1 MSEFLEDPSVL
12 TKDKLKSALQAN
24 NVSLPNGEQKKDV
37 YVQLY
42 LKNLTAQNKKKSAPP
57 EAFSSDE
64 ELPAPVV
71 SNRSRSGRK
80 ATRKTDKP
88 LPTEV
93 DVMELSDEDLREQ
106 LQKYGVGIGPIVAST
121 RKLYERKLQ
130 KLLDEGP
137 PEALAPPAAPP
148 ETDGSQNGN
157 AESDHY
163 SDKEEE
169 TAVPEPEPEPEPAP
183 APVVE
188 RPLRSRGKIP
198 VTTRTRSS
206 QHNRHVELLEE
217 ELQLMDEEEE
227 EEPVLNIKRRYR
239 RASSMLEQAMISSD
253 DINGAFQQVKDPQ
266 TFQPSAWNENIHQDS
281 LSSSW
286 QKEKAIPPD
295 PNPSGLAI
303 KPSKPPFFA
312 VAIEGSQHS
321 SASSFTSSVTNVGSG
336 PPDSSS
342 PLFTR
347 QGSASVQPKQRK
359 PVSQTIEQAYKE
371 STEVDKGDGRQQKI
385 TPFLSPVTPV
395 RGQRDSPSQTWVE
408 KVSAVEHTPKADAK
422 DVLKEMFPNDVNT
435 PTGISAT
442 CRRPIRGAAARSGV
456 STDTWLDD
464 TRLRLTELR
473 ETSFSSTSSSNYVE
487 SRPSTRL
494 LLSPVPSAFSA
505 PRHASAPTVRAPI
518 GGQSRRQRWMP
529 VWVQVL
535 VFGVLAG
542 FLFLV
547 YQAMET
553 NESNPFG
560 FLTQQT
566 EDAPEG
572 QTSK

>member
-1 MSEFLEDPSVL
+1 MTLTYLTTRHLRDPKFLSEPMGRTS
-12 TKDKLKSALQAN
+12 K
-24 NVSLPNGEQKKDV
+24 
-37 YVQLY
+37 
-42 LKNLTAQNKKKSAPP
+42 APP
-57 EAFSSDE
+57 VESYTMDSTKPRK
-64 ELPAPVV
+64 PA
-71 SNRSRSGRK
+71 
-80 ATRKTDKP
+80 
-88 LPTEV
+88 
-93 DVMELSDEDLREQ
+93 Q
-106 LQKYGVGIGPIVAST
+106 
-121 RKLYERKLQ
+121 
-130 KLLDEGP
+130 
-137 PEALAPPAAPP
+137 
-148 ETDGSQNGN
+148 
-157 AESDHY
+157 
-163 SDKEEE
+163 
-169 TAVPEPEPEPEPAP
+169 
-183 APVVE
+183 
-188 RPLRSRGKIP
+188 
-198 VTTRTRSS
+198 
-206 QHNRHVELLEE
+206 
-217 ELQLMDEEEE
+217 
-227 EEPVLNIKRRYR
+227 
-239 RASSMLEQAMISSD
+239 
-253 DINGAFQQVKDPQ
+253 NGAFQQVKDPQ